1 MLRGIRGA
9 TTVANN
15 DKEEILQAT
24 EELLHQVI
32 EQNNVIPEHVASIQ
46 FTMTNDLNA
55 VFPAEAVR
63 ALKGWMHVPLLCSSE
78 IAVEGAL
85 PLCIRVLMTVNTEV
99 NQNEIQHVYLEKA
112 IALRPDLVS

>member
-9 TTVANN
+9 TTVENN
-15 DKEEILQAT
+15 EKDEILQAT
-24 EELLHQVI
+24 EELLLQMI
-32 EQNNVIPEHVASIQ
+32 EQNNVNPEYVTSIQ

-63 ALKGWMHVPLLCSSE
+63 SLKGWMHVPLLCSSE

-85 PLCIRVLMTVNTEV
+85 PSCIRVLMTVNTEI
-99 NQNEIQHVYLEKA
+99 NQDQIQHIYLEKA
-112 IALRPDLVS
+112 VSLRPDLVS